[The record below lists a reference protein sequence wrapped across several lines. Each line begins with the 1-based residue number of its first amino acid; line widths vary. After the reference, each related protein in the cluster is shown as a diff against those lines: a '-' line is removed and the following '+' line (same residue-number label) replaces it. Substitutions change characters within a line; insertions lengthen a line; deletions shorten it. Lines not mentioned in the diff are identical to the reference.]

1 MPLRFPD
8 APPIVRRVHP
18 EVEKLIGAGRIPQSV
33 GERLDELAPGKFCLH
48 KAWGAGKSVEWD
60 LLGGK
65 VTIDFEKKPAQVM
78 GLKFAIEKTE
88 PLPPDDF
95 RARKVEE
102 IEELRAMADDNPV
115 DMVVHLL
122 QSHGGAMTSAALEKE
137 LCPAVVPAEKF
148 KRWWTGA
155 KRALRESRRVV
166 VPGKRTE
173 KLVLRSGDLTPAQE
187 LLADF
192 EKARDLKSMIKAL
205 EAIADD
211 IGLFD
216 DDAEAM
222 KQLLADI
229 DDACRK
235 GVKLHLGEVLELLVL
250 RDRII
255 GEGKA
260 LETAPGAMRLH
271 EVILAEAPRIS
282 EEVSGLTAARQ
293 RAIFAAFP
301 EAFGDEWV
309 DLLVEAFDKV
319 GSRGCAEIA
328 KIVGEHNQM
337 DRLKAHL
344 KRSVARR
351 SLGQDALIWICRERK
366 EIATDAFGP
375 EIGAAILNLLEE
387 DQLADGPR
395 KTTRLQSFFVD
406 HKNLLPDLVATMD
419 VNEARNFGRRL
430 MDCPVFGELDRK
442 SLMARVI
449 KAQPETQDLVS
460 GEGKKKR
467 DEELLVSWES
477 LEKRQAEFDDLV
489 RNRLPQNTR
498 DIAIARSYGDLRENF
513 EYKAAKQMQAVLQ
526 RRKTELQKDIDRAR
540 GTDFKGM
547 DCNTVNIGTIVTL
560 VDENGERVQWSVLG
574 AWDSDPE
581 HHKISYLTE
590 FGAAL
595 LGASP
600 GDHVEARDP
609 ISEAMKRFTIESIT
623 PYNP

>member
-1 MPLRFPD
+1 MPLRFREL
-8 APPIVRRVHP
+8 ASIVRRVHP
-18 EVEKLIGAGRIPQSV
+18 EVSKLIDAGRVPQSV
-33 GERLDELAPGKFCLH
+33 GERLNELAPGKFCLH
-48 KAWGAGKSVEWD
+48 KAWGAGKSVAWD

-65 VTIDFEKKPAQVM
+65 VTIDFEQKPGQVM

-95 RARKVEE
+95 RSRKVEE
-102 IEELRAMADDNPV
+102 IEELRTLAEDNPV
-115 DMVVHLL
+115 DLVVHLL
-122 QSHGGAMTSAALEKE
+122 QSHDGAMTSAALEKE
-137 LCPAVVPAEKF
+137 MCPAVVPTEKF
-148 KRWWTGA
+148 KRWWDGA

-205 EAIADD
+205 EAIAGD
-211 IGLFD
+211 IELFD
-216 DDAEAM
+216 DDPEAM
-222 KQLLADI
+222 KRLLADI
-229 DDACRK
+229 DGACRK

-250 RDRII
+250 RDQII
-255 GEGKA
+255 GGGKE
-260 LETAPGAMRLH
+260 LEASPDAMRLP

-282 EEVSGLTAARQ
+282 AEVAGLTAARQ
-293 RAIFAAFP
+293 RVIFDAFP

-328 KIVGEHNQM
+328 KIITERNEM
-337 DRLKAHL
+337 DGLVAHL
-344 KRSVARR
+344 KKSVARR

-366 EIATDAFGP
+366 EIAAEVFGP

-406 HKNLLPDLVATMD
+406 HKNLLPDLVTTMD

-477 LEKRQAEFDDLV
+477 LKNRQAEFDDLV
-489 RNRLPQNTR
+489 SNRIPQNTK

-513 EYKAAKQMQAVLQ
+513 EYKASKQMQAVLS
-526 RRKTELQKDIDRAR
+526 RRKSELQKELDLAR
-540 GTDFKGM
+540 GTDFKGI
-547 DCNTVNIGTIVTL
+547 DCNTVNAGTIVGL
-560 VDENGERVQWSVLG
+560 IDEDGERCEWTVLG

-581 HHKISYLTE
+581 NHRISYLTE

-595 LGASP
+595 LGAAP
-600 GDHVEARDP
+600 GEQIEARDP
-609 ISEAMKRFTIESIT
+609 ISETTKRFTIESIK
-623 PYNP
+623 PFNP